1 MRRRIT
7 VAGLAAM
14 ALGVSAGVSGCSPSE
29 VPRRAPAIAAASPS
43 VPTQLVRGPHDE
55 HVDTQPPG
63 PSPTHDEASDAEALS
78 VASAAIEAYLSREIS
93 RRAWL
98 EALEPLLTSSAMAA
112 LSSVDPASIPEASL
126 TAATHLERH
135 TSGYLAHATAPT
147 ESGSYRLLLVRDG
160 SSGPWLVAEI
170 TAKESSS

>member
-1 MRRRIT
+1 MRRRIA

-14 ALGVSAGVSGCSPSE
+14 ALGVSAGVSGCSPAE
-29 VPRRAPAIAAASPS
+29 VPRHAPATAPASPS
-43 VPTQLVRGPHDE
+43 VPTQLARGPQDE
-55 HVDTQPPG
+55 HVDTHLPG
-63 PSPTHDEASDAEALS
+63 PSPTHDEASDAEALA
-78 VASAAIEAYLSREIS
+78 VASAAIEAYLSRKTE

-98 EALEPLLTSSAMAA
+98 EALEPHLTASAMAA
-112 LSSVDPASIPEASL
+112 LSSVDPATIPGAFL

-135 TSGYLAHATAPT
+135 TSGYLAHVTAPT